1 MTRTIALI
9 KQRTL
14 ERTGGFITEDLLPE
28 ILEADRLCPVLV
40 RHSHGRLVC
49 TAQEVKTTIK
59 MIESYPGGYLRDI
72 QFTFASD
79 RGSR

>member
-28 ILEADRLCPVLV
+28 FLDADRLCPVVV
-40 RHSHGRLVC
+40 RHSHGRLVG

-72 QFTFASD
+72 QFTRE